1 MRLSRAIVKY
11 RIPIIILAIL
21 LMIPAVFGML
31 GTRINYDMLTYLP
44 KDMDTVIGQDVL
56 LDEFGKGGFCFIV
69 TEGMP
74 MQDEKQMCEKLEEID
89 HVESVLSYASL
100 ADERIPSEIIPEKI
114 YKEFRTD
121 DSGLVAVFF
130 DTSTSA
136 DETLEALAEIRQVA
150 GTSCNL

>member
-21 LMIPAVFGML
+21 LMIPAVLGML

-74 MQDEKQMCEKLEEID
+74 MQDEKQM
-89 HVESVLSYASL
+89 
-100 ADERIPSEIIPEKI
+100 
-114 YKEFRTD
+114 
-121 DSGLVAVFF
+121 
-130 DTSTSA
+130 
-136 DETLEALAEIRQVA
+136 
-150 GTSCNL
+150 